1 MKSAFAALL
10 LVLLAASPSTHAEE
24 KSPFEL
30 PKAIIAKGEPIDVEH
45 VGHAAPFVG
54 DIDGDGRKDLLVGEF
69 YKGRL
74 RIYRN
79 VGTNVEPKFDGFS
92 LLQDGAPG
100 GCIWAS

>member
-1 MKSAFAALL
+1 MPRPVSGFIPLLMIVAGTIASASE
-10 LVLLAASPSTHAEE
+10 LAAPRKLNSA
-24 KSPFEL
+24 
-30 PKAIIAKGEPIDVEH
+30 GRPIDVEH

-54 DIDGDGRKDLLVGEF
+54 DFDGDGRKDLLVGEY

-79 VGTNVEPKFDGFS
+79 VGTNAEPRFEGYTVF
-92 LLQDGAPG
+92 QDGAPG

>member
-1 MKSAFAALL
+1 MPRPVSGIIPLLMIVAGSFASASE
-10 LVLLAASPSTHAEE
+10 LAAPRKIKVA
-24 KSPFEL
+24 
-30 PKAIIAKGEPIDVEH
+30 GRPIDVEH

-54 DIDGDGRKDLLVGEF
+54 DIDGDGRKDLLVGEY

-79 VGTNVEPKFDGFS
+79 VGTNAEPRFEGFTVF
-92 LLQDGAPG
+92 QDGAPS